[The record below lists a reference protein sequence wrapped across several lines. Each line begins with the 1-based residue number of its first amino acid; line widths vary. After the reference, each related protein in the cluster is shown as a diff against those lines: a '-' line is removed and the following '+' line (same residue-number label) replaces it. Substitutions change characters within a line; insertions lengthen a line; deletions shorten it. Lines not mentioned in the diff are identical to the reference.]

1 MHPALLK
8 PVKMLNLDLGRAA
21 GKQSELERSIRQL
34 VNSLQVSAEGAL
46 SQTECIVKAHL
57 TFSNIMA
64 KRFQSAAQEGY
75 ILKSAPE
82 VIQIAESIRD
92 HSAAM
97 SQHIEIMCC
106 DLSDLT
112 KKLEQAKRKDKT
124 LKGRIMRWL
133 ARAFDALSFA
143 LGVVGGVTTFFA
155 PPVGAVLL
163 GSAIVCGASSV
174 FFSLNDKN
182 SE

>member
-1 MHPALLK
+1 
-8 PVKMLNLDLGRAA
+8 
-21 GKQSELERSIRQL
+21 
-34 VNSLQVSAEGAL
+34 
-46 SQTECIVKAHL
+46 
-57 TFSNIMA
+57 MA
-64 KRFQSAAQEGY
+64 KRFQSAAQEGD

-82 VIQIAESIRD
+82 VIQTAERIRD

-97 SQHIEIMCC
+97 SQHVESMCC

-133 ARAFDALSFA
+133 ARAFKALSFA
-143 LGVVGGVTTFFA
+143 LGVAGGVTSFFL
-155 PPVGAVLL
+155 PPVGL
-163 GSAIVCGASSV
+163 GLYLASTISSGASSISS
-174 FFSLNDKN
+174 SLGDKN